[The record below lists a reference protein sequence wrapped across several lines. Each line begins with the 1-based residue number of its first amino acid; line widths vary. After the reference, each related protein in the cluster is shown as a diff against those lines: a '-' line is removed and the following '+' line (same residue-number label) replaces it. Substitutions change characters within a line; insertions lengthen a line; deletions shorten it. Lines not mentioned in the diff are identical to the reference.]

1 MIRCFF
7 INTVYYSKQN
17 LHISSQL
24 QYCTNVTKKLS
35 CGDQE
40 RRILSIKHYLLAK
53 TTHFPSS
60 DCVVSIASV
69 LLYIPALVGLVKA
82 QFLQLRA
89 ILSNSNGKI
98 IIRPNTVIQTCFH
111 IGAWMKLTPIPE
123 VPVEPALQ
131 RRATLRDR
139 IQNGNFMS
147 YKNERMCLARD
158 VWSK

>member
-1 MIRCFF
+1 MYAFSLQEQLYESEAGSATPTGNNNKLFQQCVGNKNYLRVIRCFF

-111 IGAWMKLTPIPE
+111 IGA
-123 VPVEPALQ
+123 
-131 RRATLRDR
+131 
-139 IQNGNFMS
+139 
-147 YKNERMCLARD
+147 
-158 VWSK
+158 